1 MRFAVVLVILNG
13 AVNLGKNGI
22 RVLVTLGV
30 WALCPRSLATV
41 MLPRLVEM
49 LFANPTRYCMNI
61 ELRLVLFVSPLFGL
75 AFREWTSAHAI
86 S

>member
-1 MRFAVVLVILNG
+1 MMRFALGLFFLGG
-13 AVNLGKNGI
+13 AVDLSENGI

-49 LFANPTRYCMNI
+49 LFANP
-61 ELRLVLFVSPLFGL
+61 P
-75 AFREWTSAHAI
+75 AI
-86 S
+86 A